1 MGYVAYFC
9 CDRCNDQWKV
19 YYADMASMTLGDA
32 CQKCTADHQ
41 WGTIEEVLVD
51 THFFEE
57 VDSA

>member
-32 CQKCTADHQ
+32 CQKCTDDHQ
-41 WGTIEEVLVD
+41 TTPISRESIL
-51 THFFEE
+51 
-57 VDSA
+57 S